1 VVDQAAVGDPADAV
15 DPDVGHVGGGGAV
28 DNLLA
33 GVRVAVLALASRTV
47 SELGVARSAMTIQHA
62 RPAWLPYS
70 RA

>member
-28 DNLLA
+28 DDLLA
-33 GVRVAVLALASRTV
+33 GVRVAVLASRTV